1 MTREAGIEGYLRAMV
16 TGAGGLCVKLNPA
29 SYVGIPDRLVVLPGG
44 FTVFVE
50 VKKPQGG
57 VIGKAQYIWRDRIQT
72 LGARHRFVFTRDD
85 VEGVLEEWRHEH
97 GLAND

>member
-50 VKKPQGG
+50 VKKPKGG
-57 VIGKAQYIWRDRIQT
+57 VVGKAQYIWRDRIQT
-72 LGARHRFVFTRDD
+72 LGVRHRFVFTRDD
-85 VEGVLEEWRHEH
+85 VDEMLEEWRYEH
-97 GLAND
+97 GRASN